1 MVGILDGCGV
11 GGTLGAGVMVGYDVG
26 SGVGTWLGIAV
37 GTNVGL
43 IGDFNIPASTRLLIV
58 LIWEALAVSLSS
70 PMSHEVSA
78 SCDTC
83 PSNVTCVAS
92 PRVSGEDEVRVS
104 IVAALLSTPSV
115 SSTTPTMDDI
125 IITRLSRR
133 LSAAA
138 VLLLL
143 LLLSPSP
150 PPLSPS
156 PPPLLLLLLLL
167 LPSLESKT

>member
-1 MVGILDGCGV
+1 M
-11 GGTLGAGVMVGYDVG
+11 
-26 SGVGTWLGIAV
+26 
-37 GTNVGL
+37 
-43 IGDFNIPASTRLLIV
+43 

-143 LLLSPSP
+143 LLLLSPSP
-150 PPLSPS
+150 PPLSSS
-156 PPPLLLLLLLL
+156 PPPLLLLLL